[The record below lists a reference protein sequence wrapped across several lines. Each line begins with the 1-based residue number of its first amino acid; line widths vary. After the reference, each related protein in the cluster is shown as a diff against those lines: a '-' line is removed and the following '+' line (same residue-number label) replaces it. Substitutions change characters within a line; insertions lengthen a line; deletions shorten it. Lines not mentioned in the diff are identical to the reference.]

1 MRRALASM
9 LAVSETVVYLLAST
23 ARPPRVVAYS
33 DGLDLSLAREVQRAN
48 AFCEL
53 QRRLP

>member
-1 MRRALASM
+1 M